1 MLQAL
6 LVSSSFL
13 ALLRV
18 SPGWAEVPIQ
28 DNLDISQV
36 RPPLPHTL
44 PCLACFSIPGSCP
57 YSVIQPSAGWGL
69 KKDPHPLAPFNQR
82 GVWVGCPQTLLC
94 ANHHPEP
101 AVPSI
106 GSGCSWCR
114 GLGTG
119 PWQRSNCIPT
129 GCDKLRPSTRGA
141 TSQPSRFVLQFQG
154 TWYIV
159 GAVSDDQG
167 FQDSKDDM
175 KMPVVLVTLLDNGNL
190 GVKFGYPTPDGGC
203 QKIDTIFIKGAVN
216 GQFSNPAMA
225 QTDIRIPFTDYK
237 HFTIMYFETEKAG
250 VRNIWLQLFA
260 RTPELFPEGTQ
271 KMQQLANQVGLNPSQ
286 GAMLPKSGECC
297 LQPHS
302 GLQVT

>member
-28 DNLDISQV
+28 DNLDIS
-36 RPPLPHTL
+36 
-44 PCLACFSIPGSCP
+44 
-57 YSVIQPSAGWGL
+57 
-69 KKDPHPLAPFNQR
+69 
-82 GVWVGCPQTLLC
+82 
-94 ANHHPEP
+94 
-101 AVPSI
+101 
-106 GSGCSWCR
+106 
-114 GLGTG
+114 
-119 PWQRSNCIPT
+119 
-129 GCDKLRPSTRGA
+129 
-141 TSQPSRFVLQFQG
+141 QFQG

-250 VRNIWLQLFA
+250 VRNIWLQLFGGQALGLVLLPAPWSPPVPFSGSRAQA

-286 GAMLPKSGECC
+286 GAMLPKS
-297 LQPHS
+297 
-302 GLQVT
+302 